1 MIIFL
6 EDPEIA
12 MSRFASK
19 LLLVTCGMLLSPAC
33 LPTGPAMAGPTLE
46 VTQETTVGSQATYD
60 NNWAQTFQVTGNASV
75 NGGSGSQT
83 ITPFAQVAGG
93 NVTLPNSGTAVLN
106 SSAQLCQQF
115 CVGFEAGGVVTGTAS
130 ISPVGASTTG
140 NVTLN
145 SSTTNGVPAI
155 TLKTNEQTGG
165 SFGASVISDN
175 IGTASLQT
183 QGSRKTT
190 TSNSLSVF

>member
-1 MIIFL
+1 
-6 EDPEIA
+6 
-12 MSRFASK
+12 MSRIASKWLLFAS
-19 LLLVTCGMLLSPAC
+19 GMLICQTTMPVEPA
-33 LPTGPAMAGPTLE
+33 LAGPTLE

-130 ISPVGASTTG
+130 IAPAGASTAG

-155 TLKTNEQTGG
+155 TLKTNEQSGG
-165 SFGASVISDN
+165 SFGASVIADN

-183 QGSRKTT
+183 QGTRRTI